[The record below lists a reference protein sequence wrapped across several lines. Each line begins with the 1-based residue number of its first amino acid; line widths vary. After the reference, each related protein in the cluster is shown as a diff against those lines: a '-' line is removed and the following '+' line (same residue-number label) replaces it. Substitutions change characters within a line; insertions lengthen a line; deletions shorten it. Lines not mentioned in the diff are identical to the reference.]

1 MPQPKKITETY
12 TNELRKT
19 STITIQY
26 GEGAGGT
33 ASSIPWDNDDLMHG
47 LRIMFNCQNNE
58 TIESVSIDQ
67 DGIRASFRRK
77 ERG

>member
-19 STITIQY
+19 STITVQY
-26 GEGAGGT
+26 GEGGT
-33 ASSIPWDNDDLMHG
+33 ASSIPWSNDDLMRG
-47 LRIMFNCQNNE
+47 LRLMFNCQNNE

-77 ERG
+77 ERE